1 MGQCS
6 QGRVLSL
13 LRNNDELFWL
23 QAKETDSVE
32 LKQKI
37 SLMEQD
43 GLTSKMTG
51 KTKKKKWVSEKD
63 RNRNQALKGDVDSRT
78 DEHSPQGFPVRSN
91 VCPFLVLP
99 FVILL

>member
-43 GLTSKMTG
+43 
-51 KTKKKKWVSEKD
+51 
-63 RNRNQALKGDVDSRT
+63 
-78 DEHSPQGFPVRSN
+78 
-91 VCPFLVLP
+91 
-99 FVILL
+99 